1 MTHAQKLPRLAR
13 RALWPLLTVPAL
25 AGLFAAGAQ
34 AHHGWSWAE
43 GEQVTLN
50 GTLESISM
58 APSHPTLR
66 VKAADGKSWQ
76 VDLGN
81 PSQTQ
86 RSGFTGDT
94 AKVGDAIVVLGNRH
108 LERDKLHMKAVRI
121 TLAGKP
127 YDMYPE
133 RIRH

>member
-13 RALWPLLTVPAL
+13 RALWPLLTVSAL
-25 AGLFAAGAQ
+25 AGLFVTGAQ
-34 AHHGWSWAE
+34 AHHGWAWAD
-43 GEQVTLN
+43 GEQITLH
-50 GTLESISM
+50 GTLEAISM
-58 APSHPTLR
+58 APPHPTLR

-86 RSGFTGDT
+86 RSGFTGET

-108 LERDKLHMKAVRI
+108 QEHDKLHMKAVRI

-133 RIRH
+133 RIRP